1 MCNLPHKWAE
11 RHKPCMIISFDAEK
25 IFGKIQYCFI
35 IKVLDIL
42 EIQWTYFNITKVI
55 SRKSTS
61 SINLNGGKLKA
72 LLKIGTRQGCPLSL
86 YLFKIVLQVLAG
98 AITKLKEIKGHKHKE
113 GRSQTIAR

>member
-61 SINLNGGKLKA
+61 SINLNGEELKEF
-72 LLKIGTRQGCPLSL
+72 LLKSRKQTSISVL
-86 YLFKIVLQVLAG
+86 YIFIQYN
-98 AITKLKEIKGHKHKE
+98 T
-113 GRSQTIAR
+113 